1 MKKKIIIVE
10 DNHLLLDGLRMII
23 NSDEQLEVTAEA
35 RDGLSAIE
43 TVSKHPADLILVDL
57 SMPKM
62 DGMSAIREIRQLHP
76 DIKIMALTIHESEE
90 YILECF
96 ASGAD
101 GYCVKD
107 TGQKE
112 LLNAVHFVLS
122 GKKYISPSISGKVME
137 GFIEGR
143 KQLKEKTSWDTL
155 TQREKQVLKL
165 VGEGYTSKE
174 IADMLYISPKTVEKH
189 RANLMN
195 KLDIHNISEL
205 TTYAINKG
213 LVVNSAE

>member
-1 MKKKIIIVE
+1 MKKKIIIAE
-10 DNHLLLDGLRMII
+10 DNSLLLDGLRLII
-23 NSDEQLEVTAEA
+23 NSDEHLEVAAEA
-35 RDGLSAIE
+35 KDGLSAIE
-43 TVSKHPADLILVDL
+43 TVAKHPADLILMDL

-62 DGMSAIREIRQLHP
+62 DGMSAIKEIRQLHP

-112 LLNAVHFVLS
+112 LLNALHFVLS
-122 GKKYISPSISGKVME
+122 GKKYISPSISEKVME

-143 KQLKEKTSWDTL
+143 KQLKRKTSWETL

-205 TTYAINKG
+205 TSYAINKG
-213 LVVNSAE
+213 LVVNSTV

>member
-10 DNHLLLDGLRMII
+10 DNSLLLDGLRLII
-23 NSDEQLEVTAEA
+23 ESDEQLEVTAEA
-35 RDGLSAIE
+35 KDGLAAIE
-43 TVSKHPADLILVDL
+43 TAANHPADLILIDL

-62 DGMSAIREIRQLHP
+62 NGMSAIKEIRQQNA
-76 DIKIMALTIHESEE
+76 DIKIMALTIHQSEE

-107 TGQKE
+107 SGQKE
-112 LLNAVHFVLS
+112 LLNAIHFVLS
-122 GKKYISPSISGKVME
+122 GKKYISPIISEKVME
-137 GFIEGR
+137 GFLEGR
-143 KQLKEKTSWDTL
+143 KHLKKNTSFETL
-155 TQREKQVLKL
+155 TQREKQVLKV
-165 VGEGYTSKE
+165 VGEGFTSKE
-174 IADMLYISPKTVEKH
+174 IAEMLYISPKTVEKH

-205 TTYAINKG
+205 TAYAIKKG
-213 LVVNSAE
+213 LVVNTPD